1 MSEEDGL
8 ISAYRLD
15 GNGGGERI
23 ATWDA
28 LSRNDGQGTLWVH
41 LDHSAEAA
49 GDWLR
54 EASGLR
60 PLIQEA
66 LLAEETRPRCL
77 AVDEG
82 ILLNLRGVNLNP
94 GSDPEDMVSIRLWL
108 EKDRVVSTRHRR
120 LMAVEDMRQA
130 LAKGHGPQ
138 DAGALAVMLA
148 ECLTA
153 RMDPVL
159 DALQDQLDA
168 LEDTIIT
175 ALSRELRS
183 DLAELR
189 RQTIMLRRYIAPQRE
204 ALRKLAA
211 EEVDW
216 LPQRRRDRLMEISD
230 RVTRYMEDLDVIR
243 DRASV
248 INDELANRLAERM
261 DRTMYLLSLVTLIF
275 LPLTVISGMLGMNV
289 GGIPG
294 GNIPWA
300 FAAACAF
307 FAVIAGFEI
316 WLLRR
321 LKWWV

>member
-1 MSEEDGL
+1 MSEDDGL

-23 ATWDA
+23 ATWDQ
-28 LSRNDGQGTLWVH
+28 LSLEADKRTLWVH
-41 LDHSAEAA
+41 LDHSAETAA
-49 GDWLR
+49 NWLR
-54 EASGLR
+54 VASGLR

-108 EKDRVVSTRHRR
+108 EKDRIVSTRHRR
-120 LMAVEDMRQA
+120 LMAIEDLRQA
-130 LAKGHGPQ
+130 LARGQGPQ
-138 DAGALAVMLA
+138 DTGAFAVMLA
-148 ECLTA
+148 ERLTA

-159 DALQDQLDA
+159 DTLQDRLDQ

-175 ALSRELRS
+175 ALSRELRT
-183 DLAELR
+183 DLAALR

-204 ALRKLAA
+204 ALRRLAV
-211 EEVDW
+211 EEIDW
-216 LPQRRRDRLMEISD
+216 LTQRRRDRLMEISD

-289 GGIPG
+289 GGVPG
-294 GNIPWA
+294 EDIPWA
-300 FAAACAF
+300 FAAACAL
-307 FAVIAGFEI
+307 FAFIGAFEV

-321 LKWWV
+321 MKWWL